1 MEVVKNTRTV
11 AVKADNIN
19 GLQDFTKSQNMHN
32 SVFRYKLDT
41 SSKICKALIYKSK
54 HIFWIILKGQIFK
67 NCPFC
72 YIIQ

>member
-1 MEVVKNTRTV
+1 MLSSVVEYTQNKSHVAVVKSIRTV
-11 AVKADNIN
+11 AVKTNNIN

-54 HIFWIILKGQIFK
+54 HIF
-67 NCPFC
+67 
-72 YIIQ
+72 